1 MFNKLETSKFILL
14 IILLLICSSDIRA
27 QYQVRFGI
35 YTIHSVEK
43 DSLIAQYLRDVII
56 ETQQYLSDFFE
67 LELAKGV
74 TIYLP
79 RSDEQYSELS
89 EKHVPDW
96 SGAVAMINARKIILR
111 PGNYFNPPE
120 YRETL
125 LHELVHIYT
134 AQKVGAEAI
143 PLWLNEGL
151 AMNLSGKSIS
161 WSESITIANTIA
173 SGYFISLN
181 QIDSLLNF
189 GYLKANVAYLEAF
202 LAVQYLIDN
211 YGLECLKDIL
221 KDLNEGESIDDT
233 FRKNTSLDLLDFEFE
248 FYQMVKKKY
257 QWMVLLQFENLMWVG
272 LIVLVFM
279 GFIIMKIR
287 NRRVMKKWQDNG
299 EILM

>member
-1 MFNKLETSKFILL
+1 LFNKLETSKFILL

-161 WSESITIANTIA
+161 WNESITIANTIA

>member
-161 WSESITIANTIA
+161 WNESITIANTIA

>member
-1 MFNKLETSKFILL
+1 LFNKLETSKFILL